1 MIISVNEHNI
11 YEDISTRTGGN
22 FYLGVV
28 GPVRTGKSTFIK
40 RFMET
45 LVIPGIENAYI
56 RERARDELP
65 QSGSGRTIMT
75 AEPKFVPEEAARLT
89 LEGGADISV
98 RLIDCVGYMVPSASG
113 QFENG
118 NERMV
123 TTPWHDEEIT
133 LTEAAELGTRR
144 VIAEHSTIGIVLTT
158 DGSIGEIP
166 REDYAEAELR
176 VIDEL
181 KSIGKPFIIIVNSTH
196 PEAEATKQLSA
207 ELSTR
212 YEVTCVAKNVMQMDA
227 GDITCLIKSALYEF
241 PIQEFGVFLP
251 SWIDALPLEHTIK
264 SGLLTSIRRVA
275 PQLCRIRDTETV
287 AQELAADE
295 NVSTYSMR
303 KMDLGRG
310 IVSIS
315 LDAPRE
321 LFYGTL
327 SDQSG
332 FDVRDDGDLISLLTE
347 LSDVKREYDRIDTAL
362 RDVRETGYGI
372 VMPSRE
378 ELRLEEPEIVRHGGR
393 YGVKLKASAP
403 SIHMMMANIE
413 TEVSPAVGG
422 ERASEDIINFILQEF
437 EGDVSKI
444 WESNMF
450 GKSLYDIAGEGL
462 NAKIKKMPD
471 ETQAKLR
478 NTLQRI
484 INEGSG
490 GIICIIL

>member
-1 MIISVNEHNI
+1 MNEHNI
-11 YEDISTRTGGN
+11 YDDIRVRTGGN
-22 FYLGVV
+22 FYIGVV

-45 LVIPGIENAYI
+45 LVIPSIENAYI

-75 AEPKFVPEEAARLT
+75 AEPKFVPEEAANLA
-89 LEGGADISV
+89 LEGGTDIDV

-118 NERMV
+118 IERMV

-133 LTEAAELGTRR
+133 LAEAAEFGTRR
-144 VIAEHSTIGIVLTT
+144 VIAEHSTIGIVVTT

-166 REDYAEAELR
+166 REDYVEAELR
-176 VIDEL
+176 VIEEL
-181 KSIGKPFIIIVNSTH
+181 KSIGTPFIIIINSTR
-196 PEAEATKQLSA
+196 PEADSTKQLSA
-207 ELSTR
+207 ELSSR
-212 YEVTCVAKNVMQMDA
+212 YSVTCVAKNVMQMDA
-227 GDITCLIKSALYEF
+227 GDITCLIKSVLYEF

-251 SWIDALPLEHTIK
+251 SWIDALPIEHPIK
-264 SGLLTSIRRVA
+264 SGLLNSIRSVA
-275 PQLCRIRDTETV
+275 PQLCRICDAETV
-287 AQELAADE
+287 AQKLAGDG
-295 NVSTYSMR
+295 NVSTYSMK

-310 IVSIS
+310 IVSVS

-362 RDVRETGYGI
+362 RDVRTTGYGI

-378 ELRLEEPEIVRHGGR
+378 ELRLEEPEIVRHVGR

-462 NAKIKKMPD
+462 NAKIKKMPG

-478 NTLQRI
+478 TTLQRI